1 MKVARPRQCC
11 GASWPHVSGSES
23 ILSPGSKIFSPAL
36 PITLLHGSPNFCR
49 TTGRTSK
56 PDRQNSDCIKRLQHW
71 LVVVIFSRI
80 RFLVPDTLVSNDVD
94 AIMDFVSKAA
104 PKKYI
109 YKPFTPYMPPTG
121 LITFTSEV

>member
-56 PDRQNSDCIKRLQHW
+56 PDRQNSDCTERLQHW

-80 RFLVPDTLVSNDVD
+80 QYAARWDVGDDAADVAEDVFIKVQMTARKQNSRF
-94 AIMDFVSKAA
+94 
-104 PKKYI
+104 
-109 YKPFTPYMPPTG
+109 
-121 LITFTSEV
+121 